1 MLESIKNINLEGTIK
16 KDEIFNLY
24 KTKSSNINSLIM
36 SKIDS
41 HTTNL
46 DFFAEYTD
54 FDINYILKSIDN
66 INNRFSNIFIPNLK
80 FSKDELEQ
88 YINVLSTIILTIHYI
103 LKIKSIFCQKLKEF
117 QQNLIKGMITE
128 NLEDAY
134 KEKIIEYNT
143 LSNSALKSLNK
154 NQNKTCFS
162 NFIGNK
168 PKIFNHFDP
177 NSQRY
182 FSKDPTPKFNIFEK
196 EPKSPF
202 NKNITNYN
210 TNNNNNE
217 DSKEFDEKYEKEK
230 KKSSNHKPKNSNSS
244 LSMSSILVINN
255 EELEKPM
262 KKTKNRK
269 QNSRKSSHFTPKK
282 KNFKLKKE
290 KPIERKIVS
299 DKILSKN
306 QLLVDQNEEKNIL
319 YLINGNKGN
328 KYIDSDEE
336 NIIQKDSCKTVLN
349 KEINNIRNKEL
360 FVELLKFANDLFKE
374 KLIDESQKKFLKQ
387 LIINYMAS
395 KHNNNK
401 K

>member
-1 MLESIKNINLEGTIK
+1 MLESIKNIDLEGTIK
-16 KDEIFNLY
+16 KEEIFNLY

-36 SKIDS
+36 SKINS
-41 HTTNL
+41 HTTNS
-46 DFFAEYTD
+46 DFFAKYTD

-80 FSKDELEQ
+80 FSNDELEQ
-88 YINVLSTIILTIHYI
+88 YINILSTIILTIHYI

-128 NLEDAY
+128 NLEEAY

-154 NQNKTCFS
+154 NQKQTCFS

-168 PKIFNHFDP
+168 PKIYNHFDP

-196 EPKSPF
+196 EPKSPINNNF
-202 NKNITNYN
+202 TNYN
-210 TNNNNNE
+210 INNSNNE
-217 DSKEFDEKYEKEK
+217 DGKEFEEKYEKEK
-230 KKSSNHKPKNSNSS
+230 KESSNGKHKISNST
-244 LSMSSILVINN
+244 LSMSSILVTNSQ
-255 EELEKPM
+255 ELEKPM
-262 KKTKNRK
+262 KKIKNRK
-269 QNSRKSSHFTPKK
+269 PNLRKNSHFTPEK
-282 KNFKLKKE
+282 KNLKLKKE
-290 KPIERKIVS
+290 NPVERKIVS
-299 DKILSKN
+299 DKILLKN
-306 QLLVDQNEEKNIL
+306 QLIDQKEEKNIL
-319 YLINGNKGN
+319 YIINGDKGN
-328 KYIDSDEE
+328 KYIDADEE
-336 NIIQKDSCKTVLN
+336 NIMQKVSCKTVIN

-374 KLIDESQKKFLKQ
+374 NFIDEKQKKYLKQ

-395 KHNNNK
+395 KHNNK
-401 K
+401 KII

>member
-128 NLEDAY
+128 NLEEAY

-154 NQNKTCFS
+154 NQNQTCFS

-217 DSKEFDEKYEKEK
+217 DSKEFDEKFEKEK
-230 KKSSNHKPKNSNSS
+230 KKYSNHKPKNSNSS

-269 QNSRKSSHFTPKK
+269 QNARKSSHFTPEK

-299 DKILSKN
+299 DKILLKN
-306 QLLVDQNEEKNIL
+306 QLIDQNEEKNIF

>member
-1 MLESIKNINLEGTIK
+1 
-16 KDEIFNLY
+16 
-24 KTKSSNINSLIM
+24 
-36 SKIDS
+36 
-41 HTTNL
+41 
-46 DFFAEYTD
+46 
-54 FDINYILKSIDN
+54 
-66 INNRFSNIFIPNLK
+66 
-80 FSKDELEQ
+80 
-88 YINVLSTIILTIHYI
+88 
-103 LKIKSIFCQKLKEF
+103 
-117 QQNLIKGMITE
+117 
-128 NLEDAY
+128 
-134 KEKIIEYNT
+134 
-143 LSNSALKSLNK
+143 
-154 NQNKTCFS
+154 
-162 NFIGNK
+162 
-168 PKIFNHFDP
+168 
-177 NSQRY
+177 
-182 FSKDPTPKFNIFEK
+182 
-196 EPKSPF
+196 
-202 NKNITNYN
+202 
-210 TNNNNNE
+210 
-217 DSKEFDEKYEKEK
+217 
-230 KKSSNHKPKNSNSS
+230 
-244 LSMSSILVINN
+244 MSSILVINN

-269 QNSRKSSHFTPKK
+269 QNSRKSSHFTPEK

-290 KPIERKIVS
+290 KSIERKIVS